1 MSASVLLSPQ
11 AESKPSILPMRDAG
25 INIASLLQFQVEERP
40 TAPAI
45 IETVRRRDR
54 ITSFSALQQRVTQA
68 AALLRQA
75 GLQPGDEVL
84 VFQPMSTELYVALIA
99 LFRLGMVAMFVDPSA
114 GLGHIEQ
121 CCALIPPKAFIGN
134 RKAHLL
140 RLLSPALRRIPRNFV
155 IGAHL
160 PGAISWSGATQ
171 LEPYQEIYPV
181 GSDTPA
187 LLTFTSGSTGQP
199 KAALR
204 THGFLLAQH
213 RVLAQHF
220 GGQAG
225 EVSLNTMPIF
235 VLADL
240 ASGVTSLIAAGN
252 LRKPGKIAAGPVI
265 KQIERYRPSRAGA
278 SPAFWE
284 RITAYCQRSNKQL
297 PQLTFIYTGGAPVFP
312 RLLDDLQRV
321 APQAELAAIYGSTEV
336 EPIARMMRGEM
347 GPEDIA
353 AMLQG
358 KGLLAGIPTPQLQLR
373 ILREQWGKALMPYS
387 AAAFDADCL
396 PAGIPGEIVVSGRHV
411 LPGYVQG
418 HGDEETKFRVDG
430 KIWHRTGDMGYLDGS
445 GRLWLLGR
453 CAARI
458 TDRRG
463 TLYPFTV
470 ECAVSSYPAVRR
482 AAAAT
487 LHGQRVLVLELD
499 DHFPA
504 PNLEAIRQTVMWAGL
519 DAIHACDRLPVDKRH
534 NAKIDYPALYRVL
547 EAWAAKKGNRQP
559 GVRAFSTR
567 ESASRWSF
575 RDRR

>member
-1 MSASVLLSPQ
+1 MSVSLMLPSQ
-11 AESKPSILPMRDAG
+11 SESKQSTLPIRDTG
-25 INIASLLQFQVEERP
+25 VNIASLLQSQVEARP

-54 ITSFSALQQRVTQA
+54 ITSFSALQQQVTQA
-68 AALLRQA
+68 AALLRKA

-99 LFRLGMVAMFVDPSA
+99 LFRLGLVAMFVDPSA

-121 CCALIPPKAFIGN
+121 CCSLIPPKAFIGSP
-134 RKAHLL
+134 KAHLL
-140 RLLSPALRRIPRNFV
+140 RLLSPALRRIPQNFV

-160 PGAISWSGATQ
+160 PGAISWSSAAQ
-171 LEPYQEIYPV
+171 LEPYQEIHPV
-181 GSDTPA
+181 GPDTPA

-213 RVLAQHF
+213 QVLVHHF

-252 LRKPGKIAAGPVI
+252 LRKPGKVAAGPVI
-265 KQIERYRPSRAGA
+265 KQIERYRPARAGA

-284 RITAYCQRSNKQL
+284 RITAYCQRYNKQL

-312 RLLDDLQRV
+312 RLLAGLQRV
-321 APQAELAAIYGSTEV
+321 ASHAELAAIYGSTEA
-336 EPIARMMRGEM
+336 EPIARVMLGEM
-347 GPEDIA
+347 GPEDIS

-358 KGLLAGIPTPQLQLR
+358 KGLLAGTPTPQLQLR
-373 ILREQWGKALMPYS
+373 ILREQWGKALVPYS
-387 AAAFDADCL
+387 AAAFAADCL
-396 PAGIPGEIVVSGRHV
+396 PAGVPGEIVVSGGHV

-418 HGDEETKFRVDG
+418 RGDEETKFRVDG
-430 KIWHRTGDMGYLDGS
+430 EIWHRTGDMGYLDGS

-487 LHGQRVLVLELD
+487 LYGRRILVLELD
-499 DHFPA
+499 DHLPV
-504 PNLEAIRQTVMWAGL
+504 PNLEAIRQTIAWAGL
-519 DAIHACDRLPVDKRH
+519 DAIHVCDRLPVDKRH
-534 NAKIDYPALYRVL
+534 NAKIDYPALRRLL
-547 EAWAAKKGNRQP
+547 EAGM
-559 GVRAFSTR
+559 
-567 ESASRWSF
+567 
-575 RDRR
+575 